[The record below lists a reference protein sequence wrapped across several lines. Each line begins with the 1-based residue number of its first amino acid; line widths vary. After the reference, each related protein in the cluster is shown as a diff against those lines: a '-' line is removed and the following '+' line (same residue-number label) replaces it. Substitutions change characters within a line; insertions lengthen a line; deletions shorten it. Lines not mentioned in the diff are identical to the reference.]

1 MFDLEDT
8 WKMNLQVETTAR
20 ALAIR
25 CGALT
30 VAEVVAWA
38 DTVILDQA
46 ECDPRLFDISLAKT
60 NDAVLSALNAFG
72 PPRERSRVAR
82 RAFQLFHT
90 ALMAGRADYS
100 RIAKALYDM
109 AGDDYL
115 PHPGQ
120 GEPMWVFWDA
130 YDLAFDGIAGEVE
143 EVESDLLAYLH
154 ANME

>member
-1 MFDLEDT
+1 MEHT
-8 WKMNLQVETTAR
+8 SEMNLQVEATAR
-20 ALAIR
+20 ALAIQ
-25 CGALT
+25 CGAIS

-90 ALMAGRADYS
+90 SLVAGRADYS
-100 RIAKALYDM
+100 RIAKALYEM

-120 GEPMWVFWDA
+120 RSPMWAFWDT
-130 YDLAFDGIAGEVE
+130 YDLAVDGIAGEVE
-143 EVESDLLAYLH
+143 EVKSDLLSYLH